1 MAHLKI
7 WKVHFFLKGIL
18 EVFELR
24 LDVVCPL
31 YISMNS
37 TTLRVADAWLP
48 RSTWEVFE
56 DLSSEGHRSGHF
68 SIQFFAK
75 ELQEDLENAE
85 AVNQMGLFIE
95 YVKLAAQLGTMGNG
109 WWAGSH

>member
-1 MAHLKI
+1 V
-7 WKVHFFLKGIL
+7 KVIDQDTF
-18 EVFELR
+18 
-24 LDVVCPL
+24 P
-31 YISMNS
+31 
-37 TTLRVADAWLP
+37 
-48 RSTWEVFE
+48 
-56 DLSSEGHRSGHF
+56 SS
-68 SIQFFAK
+68 FFAK